1 MCLERLS
8 ISSLKR
14 SKPAG
19 YTLFLLILSILL
31 LNWGCGYS
39 LKGEGS
45 FLPEHIKVITI
56 AEFQNQTPRFELE
69 KVINQKLQEELLGR
83 GSFTLNP
90 NQNEA
95 DALLAGVITQ
105 YKTSPK
111 SINDEGRATSY
122 SIRITLDIKFS
133 DLKENKTLFEDKNY
147 TVTEEYQLTNL
158 DEDFL
163 DQEEFAIEEAAKK
176 LAEALISAILEGF

>member
-1 MCLERLS
+1 MYLEKLS

-14 SKPAG
+14 SKLAG
-19 YTLFLLILSILL
+19 CTLLSLILPFFLIS
-31 LNWGCGYS
+31 WGCGYS

-45 FLPEHIKVITI
+45 FLPEHIKVITV

-83 GSFTLNP
+83 GSFILNP

-95 DALLAGVITQ
+95 DALLTGIITQ

-111 SINDEGRATSY
+111 SLNEEGRATSY
-122 SIRITLDIKFS
+122 SIRIVLEIKFS
-133 DLKENKTLFEDKNY
+133 DLKENRTLFEDKNY
-147 TVTEEYQLTNL
+147 IITEEYQLTNL

-163 DQEEFAIEEAAKK
+163 DQEEFAIEEAAEQ

>member
-8 ISSLKR
+8 ISLLKR

-19 YTLFLLILSILL
+19 YALFLLIMPILL
-31 LNWGCGYS
+31 LSWGCGYS

-45 FLPEHIKVITI
+45 FLPEHIKVITV

-69 KVINQKLQEELLGR
+69 KVINQKLEEELLGR
-83 GSFTLNP
+83 GSFTLSP

-95 DALLAGVITQ
+95 DAVLTGVITQ

-111 SINDEGRATSY
+111 SLNDEGRATSY
-122 SIRITLDIKFS
+122 SIRITLDIKFT

-163 DQEEFAIEEAAKK
+163 DQEEFAIEEAAGR
-176 LAEALISAILEGF
+176 LAESLISAILEGF